1 MRLLLAEMRVAS
13 TYSQT
18 DIARITGVSPKTEW
32 NWENGKSFPNAKQLC
47 APCDLFDT
55 DPNTMVGWYEDHPED
70 MPSTA
75 VPPEL
80 TPDESRILS
89 NYRDSTPQGRR
100 DIEKYARER
109 RELAGLSRQDGE
121 SYEEGAA

>member
-47 APCDLFDT
+47 ALCDLFGT
-55 DPNTMVGWYEDHPED
+55 DPNTMVGWYDDHP
-70 MPSTA
+70 
-75 VPPEL
+75 
-80 TPDESRILS
+80 
-89 NYRDSTPQGRR
+89 RDSPPTAFHDARQRRMNDAYERMTDAGKDMAASAVVGMLQSDSARGAEDVQG
-100 DIEKYARER
+100 DVRET
-109 RELAGLSRQDGE
+109 A
-121 SYEEGAA
+121 